1 MEFFSTENTSWTD
14 LSKLDSVKPGSVTA
28 SEEILLHGEVNE
40 EAVKQESDTW
50 FRIFSVVDYD

>member
-1 MEFFSTENTSWTD
+1 VELFSTEDATWTD
-14 LSKLDSVKPGSVTA
+14 LSKLDRVKPGSVTA
-28 SEEILLHGEVNE
+28 SEEILLHSEVNE